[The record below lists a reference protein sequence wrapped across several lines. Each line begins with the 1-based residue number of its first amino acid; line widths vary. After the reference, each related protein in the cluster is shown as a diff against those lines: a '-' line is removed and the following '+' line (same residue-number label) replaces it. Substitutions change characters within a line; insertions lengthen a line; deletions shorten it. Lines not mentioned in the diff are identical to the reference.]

1 MTQMAVVMAAA
12 VVVAMAVALIVKMAK
27 TRTTAAKVAK

>member
-1 MTQMAVVMAAA
+1 MAAA